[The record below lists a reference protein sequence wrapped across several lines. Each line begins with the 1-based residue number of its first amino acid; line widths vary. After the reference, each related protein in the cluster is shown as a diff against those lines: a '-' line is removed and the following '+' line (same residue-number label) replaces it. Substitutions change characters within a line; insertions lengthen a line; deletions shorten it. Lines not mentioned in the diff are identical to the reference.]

1 MTNVM
6 GRKETHYLQ
15 TLNCA
20 SMAQQNMKM
29 RPVLLK
35 RNSLDSFDFMRQPHH
50 RRSKSQQVR
59 FKDDGINTKAV
70 DVTELDNNPA
80 QDMALMIENTEISRH
95 HNFLL
100 QPPSFPKA
108 QKGLQNIAIQT
119 SPSLRKHFPVFRRK
133 KLLASKSLTEMPI
146 EPANCIPVKDN
157 LSEQDVMSS
166 DFCYLRISSH
176 LEDGFRNSK
185 VDGQSSQRLPEAQ
198 RNGHIQT
205 DDSSVTEKTTTSTQV
220 PEYIHVNFPQNSDT
234 STDAPDTIMNSSNL
248 PHSSNSSTIINSN
261 ENNETSMLSSNSENI
276 CPCLSDSTNGNDCN
290 PHSDSCETSKSDSEL
305 PVVSKD
311 ASSKETTPLSPP
323 SNQSS
328 SPCFFTNYLQTV
340 ENKRDSSC
348 VTVTNDDHTVMSLT
362 SSNASKSISSVSTET
377 EKNSTLSDVS
387 QCNSCLEGFHMKSSL
402 PRNEIKPHINKE
414 ISEINQIHLTH
425 GELCALQ
432 GKLQSVEESLLSN
445 QEKIKVLLNVIQDLE
460 KSRALSEGRNFY
472 HTGQDLN
479 NCSTCQNTACIIYS
493 VEYDFRQQEGRFQ
506 QILKRLDHAEQNPA
520 SASPQKPAFDHP
532 LPEKKELR
540 KKTKKVK
547 KKCFWWI

>member
-6 GRKETHYLQ
+6 CFFATHYLQ
-15 TLNCA
+15 TLNCD
-20 SMAQQNMKM
+20 SMAQQNMKV

-59 FKDDGINTKAV
+59 FKDDGINTKTV
-70 DVTELDNNPA
+70 DVTDLDNNPA
-80 QDMALMIENTEISRH
+80 QDIALMIENTEISQQH
-95 HNFLL
+95 KFLL

-133 KLLASKSLTEMPI
+133 KLLVSKSLTEMPS
-146 EPANCIPVKDN
+146 ETKDCMPVNDN
-157 LSEQDVMSS
+157 LSEQDIMSS

-185 VDGQSSQRLPEAQ
+185 ADGQSSQRLPEAQ
-198 RNGHIQT
+198 KNGHIQIH
-205 DDSSVTEKTTTSTQV
+205 DSSITEKTTASTQV

-234 STDAPDTIMNSSNL
+234 SMDASDTTMNLNNL
-248 PHSSNSSTIINSN
+248 LHSSNSSTIINSN
-261 ENNETSMLSSNSENI
+261 ENNETSMLSSIPEKI
-276 CPCLSDSTNGNDCN
+276 HPCLSDSTNGNDCN
-290 PHSDSCETSKSDSEL
+290 PHSDSCETANSDPEL
-305 PVVSKD
+305 LVVSKD
-311 ASSKETTPLSPP
+311 TSSKETTPLSPP

-328 SPCFFTNYLQTV
+328 SPCFLRSYLQTV
-340 ENKRDSSC
+340 ENKTDSSC
-348 VTVTNDDHTVMSLT
+348 VTVTNDDHTVMSST
-362 SSNASKSISSVSTET
+362 SSNASKSVSSVSTET

-387 QCNSCLEGFHMKSSL
+387 HCNGSLEGFHTKSYL

-460 KSRALSEGRNFY
+460 KSRALSEGY
-472 HTGQDLN
+472 G
-479 NCSTCQNTACIIYS
+479 
-493 VEYDFRQQEGRFQ
+493 
-506 QILKRLDHAEQNPA
+506 
-520 SASPQKPAFDHP
+520 AF
-532 LPEKKELR
+532 
-540 KKTKKVK
+540 
-547 KKCFWWI
+547 